1 MSDGNVR
8 RVVTGFDDTG
18 RSTIVTDGPAP
29 AIKSV
34 PGRPDYYSTNVWR
47 TGAAP
52 VDIAEPDLIEAHIGV
67 SPPENGT
74 VLRVID
80 FPPEPK
86 DPQERAR
93 QLAASFGQIFDDADT
108 SQSGEIHPGMHQ
120 TDTVDYAIVLEG
132 EIVAVLEESET
143 VLKAGDI
150 LIQRGTNHAWSNQSG
165 ASCKVAFILID
176 GRRG

>member
-1 MSDGNVR
+1 MSEGKVR
-8 RVVTGFDDTG
+8 RVVTGFDNKG
-18 RSTIVTDGPAP
+18 RSTIVSDGPSP

-52 VDIAEPDLIEAHIGV
+52 VDITEPDLIEGHVGV

-80 FPPEPK
+80 FPPEPT
-86 DPQERAR
+86 DPEERAR
-93 QLAASFGQIFDDADT
+93 QLAASFGKIFDDADT
-108 SQSGEIHPGMHQ
+108 SHGSDIHPGMHQ

-143 VLKAGDI
+143 VLKTGDI

-165 ASCKVAFILID
+165 VSCKVAFILIE
-176 GRRG
+176 GRRP

>member
-1 MSDGNVR
+1 MSEGKVR
-8 RVVTGFDDTG
+8 RVVTGFDETG
-18 RSTIVTDGPAP
+18 RSTIVSDNHSP

-52 VDIAEPDLIEAHIGV
+52 VDITEPDLIEAHVGV
-67 SPPENGT
+67 SPPEKGT

-86 DPQERAR
+86 DPAERAR
-93 QLAASFGQIFDDADT
+93 QLKASFGNIFDDADT
-108 SQSGEIHPGMHQ
+108 SHSSDIHPGMHQ

-143 VLKAGDI
+143 VLKTGDI

-176 GRRG
+176 GQRS

>member
-1 MSDGNVR
+1 MSDGKVR
-8 RVVTGFDDTG
+8 RVVTGFDDAG
-18 RSTIVTDGPAP
+18 RSTIISDSASP

-47 TGAAP
+47 TGGAP
-52 VDIAEPDLIEAHIGV
+52 VAISEPDQIEDHAGV
-67 SPPENGT
+67 SPPQNGT

-86 DPQERAR
+86 DPAERAR
-93 QLAASFGQIFDDADT
+93 QLAASFGKIFNDADT
-108 SQSGEIHPGMHQ
+108 SQSSDIHPGMHQ

-132 EIVAVLEESET
+132 EIVAILEESET
-143 VLKAGDI
+143 LLSAGDI

-165 ASCKVAFILID
+165 KSCKVAFVLID
-176 GRRG
+176 GQRP